1 MKGIDRLLE
10 LQELDL
16 STDRLE
22 ARRQEIETGRE
33 IADARSRQEEL
44 EHRLGEIRMAL
55 DAVNGEQT
63 RLEGD
68 AGMLAQKAEAE
79 ERRLYDGSV
88 ANPKELESIQAELKN
103 LGERRSRLE
112 DGILEQMERR
122 EQLEGGLPQLEAEV
136 AEARARVAEIETSS
150 ERELEEIAAA
160 LGERA
165 AEREALVRE
174 MDEELLDLYGD
185 LRSKKK
191 GVGAAALVDGV
202 CQGCRQQLSPL
213 ELDRM
218 KKVEGVRRCDYCRR
232 ILILA

>member
-1 MKGIDRLLE
+1 MKGIERLLE

-16 STDRLE
+16 SADRLVARREEIESGQELAE
-22 ARRQEIETGRE
+22 ARR
-33 IADARSRQEEL
+33 RQEEL

-68 AGMLAQKAEAE
+68 AAMLAQKAEAE
-79 ERRLYDGSV
+79 EKRLYDGSV
-88 ANPKELESIQAELKN
+88 ANPKELESIQAELKS
-103 LGERRSRLE
+103 LGQRRSRLD

-122 EQLEGGLPQLEAEV
+122 EQLESGLPQLEAEV

-150 ERELEEIAAA
+150 ETELVEIAAA
-160 LGERA
+160 LEERA
-165 AEREALVRE
+165 EERAKLVQ
-174 MDEELLDLYGD
+174 ELDGELVDLYDD

-213 ELDRM
+213 ELDRI

>member
-1 MKGIDRLLE
+1 MRGIDRLLE

-16 STDRLE
+16 SAARLVARRTEIESGHEFAE
-22 ARRQEIETGRE
+22 ARR
-33 IADARSRQEEL
+33 RQEEL

-63 RLEGD
+63 RLEND
-68 AGMLAQKAEAE
+68 AGMLSQKAEAE
-79 ERRLYDGSV
+79 EKRLYDGSV

-122 EQLEGGLPQLEAEV
+122 EQLESGLPQLEAEV
-136 AEARARVAEIETSS
+136 AEARARVAEIETSY

-160 LGERA
+160 LEERAGERA
-165 AEREALVRE
+165 SLVRE
-174 MDEELLDLYGD
+174 IDEELLDLYED

-213 ELDRM
+213 ELDRL
-218 KKVEGVRRCDYCRR
+218 KKFEGVRRCEYCRR
-232 ILILA
+232 ILIPA

>member
-1 MKGIDRLLE
+1 MKGIERLLE

-16 STDRLE
+16 SADRLVARREEIESGQELAE
-22 ARRQEIETGRE
+22 ARR
-33 IADARSRQEEL
+33 RQEEL

-68 AGMLAQKAEAE
+68 AAMLAQKAEAE
-79 ERRLYDGSV
+79 EKRLYDGSV
-88 ANPKELESIQAELKN
+88 ANPKELESIQAELKS
-103 LGERRSRLE
+103 LGQRRSRLD

-122 EQLEGGLPQLEAEV
+122 EQLESGLPQLEAEV

-150 ERELEEIAAA
+150 ETELVEIAAA
-160 LGERA
+160 LEERA
-165 AEREALVRE
+165 EERAKLVQ
-174 MDEELLDLYGD
+174 ELDGELVDLYDD

-202 CQGCRQQLSPL
+202 CLGCRQQLSPL
-213 ELDRM
+213 ELDRI

>member
-1 MKGIDRLLE
+1 MKGIESLLE

-16 STDRLE
+16 SADRLVARREEIESGQELAE
-22 ARRQEIETGRE
+22 ARR
-33 IADARSRQEEL
+33 RQEEL

-68 AGMLAQKAEAE
+68 AAMLAQKAEAE
-79 ERRLYDGSV
+79 EKRLYDGSV
-88 ANPKELESIQAELKN
+88 ANPKELESIQAELKS
-103 LGERRSRLE
+103 LGQRRSRLD

-122 EQLEGGLPQLEAEV
+122 EQLESGLPQLEAEV

-150 ERELEEIAAA
+150 ETELVEIAAA
-160 LGERA
+160 LEERA
-165 AEREALVRE
+165 EERAKLVQ
-174 MDEELLDLYGD
+174 ELDGELVDLYDD

-213 ELDRM
+213 ELDRI

>member
-1 MKGIDRLLE
+1 MRGIDRLLE

-16 STDRLE
+16 SVGRLAARRAEIESGQELAE
-22 ARRQEIETGRE
+22 ARR
-33 IADARSRQEEL
+33 SQEEL

-68 AGMLAQKAEAE
+68 AGTLAQKAEAE
-79 ERRLYDGSV
+79 QKRLYDGSV

-122 EQLEGGLPQLEAEV
+122 EQLERGLPQLEAEV
-136 AEARARVAEIETSS
+136 AEARTRVAEIEASS
-150 ERELEEIAAA
+150 ETEVEEIGVA

-165 AEREALVRE
+165 DERSKLVQE
-174 MDEELLDLYGD
+174 IDEELLDLYED

-191 GVGAAALVDGV
+191 GVGAAALLNGV

-213 ELDRM
+213 ELDRI

-232 ILILA
+232 ILIFA

>member
-1 MKGIDRLLE
+1 MDRILE

-16 STDRLE
+16 SVDRLQARREEIESGKELAE
-22 ARRQEIETGRE
+22 ARR
-33 IADARSRQEEL
+33 RQEVL
-44 EHRLGEIRMAL
+44 EGRLGETRMAL
-55 DAVNGEQT
+55 DGVTGEQA
-63 RLEGD
+63 RLEND
-68 AGMLAQKAEAE
+68 VSMLTQKAEAE

-103 LGERRSRLE
+103 LRDRRSRLE

-136 AEARARVAEIETSS
+136 EEARARVAEIEVSS
-150 ERELEEIAAA
+150 ETELQDIGSA

-165 AEREALVRE
+165 GERAALVHE
-174 MDEELLDLYGD
+174 IDEELLDLYED

-213 ELDRM
+213 ELDRL
-218 KKVEGVRRCDYCRR
+218 KKLDGVRRCDYCRR
-232 ILILA
+232 ILILT

>member
-1 MKGIDRLLE
+1 MDRLLE

-16 STDRLE
+16 SVDRLE
-22 ARRQEIETGRE
+22 ARREEIESGQE
-33 IADARSRQEEL
+33 LAEARRRQEGL
-44 EHRLGEIRMAL
+44 EQRLGEVRMAL

-68 AGMLAQKAEAE
+68 AGTIAQKAEAE
-79 ERRLYDGSV
+79 EKRLYDGSV
-88 ANPKELESIQAELKN
+88 ANPKELEAIQAELKN
-103 LGERRSRLE
+103 LGARKTRLE

-122 EQLEGGLPQLEAEV
+122 EQLEGGLPQLETEV
-136 AEARARVAEIETSS
+136 AEARARAAEIESSS
-150 ERELEEIAAA
+150 ETELREIASA
-160 LGERA
+160 LQERAGERA
-165 AEREALVRE
+165 TIVRDI
-174 MDEELLDLYGD
+174 DEELLDLYED

-213 ELDRM
+213 ELDRI

-232 ILILA
+232 ILIPA

>member
-1 MKGIDRLLE
+1 MDRLLE

-16 STDRLE
+16 SVVRLE
-22 ARRQEIETGRE
+22 ARREEIESGKE
-33 IADARSRQEEL
+33 LAEARRRQEEL
-44 EHRLGEIRMAL
+44 EGRLGEIRMAL
-55 DAVNGEQT
+55 DGVKGEQA
-63 RLEGD
+63 RLEND
-68 AGMLAQKAEAE
+68 VSMLTQKAEAE

-103 LGERRSRLE
+103 LRDRRSRLE

-136 AEARARVAEIETSS
+136 EEARARVAEIETSS
-150 ERELEEIAAA
+150 ETELEQIGAA
-160 LGERA
+160 LAERAGERA
-165 AEREALVRE
+165 ALVQE
-174 MDEELLDLYGD
+174 IDEELLDLYED

-213 ELDRM
+213 ELDRL
-218 KKVEGVRRCDYCRR
+218 KKVDGVRRCDYCRR
-232 ILILA
+232 ILILT

>member
-1 MKGIDRLLE
+1 MDRLLG

-16 STDRLE
+16 SIARLETRREEIESGQELAE
-22 ARRQEIETGRE
+22 ARR
-33 IADARSRQEEL
+33 RQEEL
-44 EHRLGEIRMAL
+44 EQRLGETRMAL
-55 DAVNGEQT
+55 DGVNGEQT

-68 AGMLAQKAEAE
+68 VSMLSQKAQAE
-79 ERRLYDGSV
+79 EKRLYDGSV
-88 ANPKELESIQAELKN
+88 ANPKELEAIQAELKN
-103 LGERRSRLE
+103 LRERRSRLE

-122 EQLEGGLPQLEAEV
+122 EQLESGLPQLEAEV
-136 AEARARVAEIETSS
+136 AEARARAAEIETSS
-150 ERELEEIAAA
+150 ETELEEIASA

-165 AEREALVRE
+165 GDRAALVRE
-174 MDEELLDLYGD
+174 IDEELVELYED

-213 ELDRM
+213 ELDRL
-218 KKVEGVRRCDYCRR
+218 KKVDGVRRCEYCRR